1 MLHNEKSITLSKY
14 RLDMAK
20 EFLESASKNLEI
32 EEYKTANNRAYY
44 SVFHCLRAVIALDQV
59 DFKKHSGVIA
69 FFREHYIKTGIFDRE
84 CSDII
89 SNTELIRHKSDYD
102 DFYIAKKSDTIEQVE
117 SAAIVYDKVS
127 AYLQQI
133 YTDAAQS
140 Q

>member
-1 MLHNEKSITLSKY
+1 M
-14 RLDMAK
+14 
-20 EFLESASKNLEI
+20 
-32 EEYKTANNRAYY
+32 RA
-44 SVFHCLRAVIALDQV
+44 AIALDQV

-102 DFYIAKKSDTIEQVE
+102 DFYIAKKSDTVEQVE
-117 SAAIVYDKVS
+117 SAGKLYDKIA

-133 YTDAAQS
+133 YKDFEQK
-140 Q
+140 